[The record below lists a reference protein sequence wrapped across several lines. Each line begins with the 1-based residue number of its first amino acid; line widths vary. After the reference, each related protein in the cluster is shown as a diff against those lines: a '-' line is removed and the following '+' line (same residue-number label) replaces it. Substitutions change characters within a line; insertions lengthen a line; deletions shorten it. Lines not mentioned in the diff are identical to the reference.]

1 LPTAEPA
8 KSGPAGGERPGRRR
22 AARPAG
28 GTVMRVLPR
37 QLLSGHQM
45 RRRGSE
51 LSSLVVLAVALE
63 VAAGVGLAYLAG
75 FSNVHAVLR
84 SFDWPWLT
92 GLFGALIISFVGYYY
107 AYRGM
112 FRVGNGPRLPRRQL
126 RAVVAAG
133 FGGFIA
139 HGGGALDQYALEA
152 SGADEEEAKARTAGL
167 AGLEHGVLSIG
178 ATAAAIAVLALG
190 HSQPPLDFTL
200 PWAIIPIPG
209 FLVAF
214 WLAERYRDGFRDR
227 RGWRRHVGIFLDSI
241 ALIRRMFAR
250 PRRWWPALVGMAVFW
265 VMDAFAAWA
274 GLAAFGYQADVAA
287 LYIGFATGM
296 VFTRRTGPLAGAG
309 VLALVLPVTIWSSGS
324 PFAVAVVG
332 IFAYRILALLLPLPV
347 SLAALPTLRKMGE
360 HREPRAEDIANSPTE
375 PGLRRTA

>member
-1 LPTAEPA
+1 
-8 KSGPAGGERPGRRR
+8 
-22 AARPAG
+22 
-28 GTVMRVLPR
+28 MRVLPR
-37 QLLSGHQM
+37 RLLSGHQL

-51 LSSLVVLAVALE
+51 LSLLVVLAVALE

-75 FSNVHAVLR
+75 FSNVQAVLR

-92 GLFGALIISFVGYYY
+92 GLFGALIISFIGYYY

-112 FRVGNGPRLPRRQL
+112 FRVGNGPALPPRQL

-152 SGADEEEAKARTAGL
+152 AGEDEEEAKARVAGL
-167 AGLEHGVLSIG
+167 AGLEHGVLAIG
-178 ATAAAIAVLALG
+178 GTAAAIAVLALG
-190 HSQPPLDFTL
+190 RSQPPLDFVL
-200 PWAIIPIPG
+200 PWAVIPIPG

-214 WLAERYRDGFRDR
+214 WLAPRYRDRFRDR
-227 RGWRRHVGIFLDSI
+227 PGWRRHVGIFLESI
-241 ALIRRMFAR
+241 DLIRRMFAR
-250 PRRWWPALVGMAVFW
+250 PGQWWPALAGMAVFW
-265 VMDAFAAWA
+265 VFDAFAAWA

-309 VLALVLPVTIWSSGS
+309 VLALVLPVTIWCTGS
-324 PFAVAVVG
+324 PFGVAIVG
-332 IFAYRILALLLPLPV
+332 VFAYRILALLLPLPV
-347 SLAALPTLRKMGE
+347 SLAALPTLRRMGE
-360 HREPRAEDIANSPTE
+360 RREPGGEGIANPPTE
-375 PGLRRTA
+375 PGLRKSA